1 MNNYF
6 VLFLVG
12 FAGFISAA
20 DNWIASLLLPNIAST
35 FNVTVSAASI
45 VMTAYLVPYGFMQ
58 PIYGFYSDRYGKS
71 KVLQLLMLCLS
82 VSTFLCSSAGSLLW
96 LTIFRFSTGF
106 FAAGII
112 AVSLGILGE
121 FFQKE
126 FLTKIV
132 GLFLGIVF
140 LGQGF
145 SSGIGG
151 WLIENMGWQEIF
163 IIFSGLSFLS
173 FLLIFLM
180 PSIPSAENYNQLF
193 RSIALLLSNR
203 DLSVIYV
210 LAFCNGFAVLGGYSF
225 IGSYLF
231 HALHVSYT
239 YAGIGLM
246 LFGFICFISGFAN
259 KMLLT
264 KLSKTFVLNMG
275 FLFSLCS
282 LILLSTHQLYL
293 SYVAILMLG
302 MGYVWVQS
310 ILASQA
316 LDIAA
321 NHKGLSSGL
330 IGVGIFG
337 GGGIGTFLGGELLKG
352 FDYPTLFLSLAGFI
366 VVPLMIYNTHSRW
379 LVRCHKI

>member
-35 FNVTVSAASI
+35 FNITVSVASI
-45 VMTAYLVPYGFMQ
+45 IMTAYLVPYGLMQ

-71 KVLQLLMLCLS
+71 KVLKLLMLCLS
-82 VSTFLCSSAGSLLW
+82 VSTFLCSRAGSLLW
-96 LTIFRFSTGF
+96 LTIFRFVTGF

-126 FLTKIV
+126 YLAKIV

-140 LGQGF
+140 LGQGI

-163 IIFSGLSFLS
+163 VIFSGLSFLS

-180 PSIPSAENYNQLF
+180 PSIPSSENYNQLF
-193 RSIALLLSNR
+193 RSISLLLSNR

-231 HALHVSYT
+231 HALHVR
-239 YAGIGLM
+239 YAYVGIGLM
-246 LFGFICFISGFAN
+246 LFGFVCFISGFVN

-264 KLSKTFVLNMG
+264 KLSRTFVLNMG
-275 FLFSLCS
+275 FLSSLCS

-293 SYVAILMLG
+293 SYVAIPMLG

-316 LDIAA
+316 LDIAT

-337 GGGIGTFLGGELLKG
+337 GGGIGTYLGGELLKG
-352 FDYPTLFLSLAGFI
+352 FGYPTLFLSLAGFI
-366 VVPLMIYNTHSRW
+366 VVPLMISQLSDLWHRP
-379 LVRCHKI
+379 C